1 MNLQQLEYF
10 LVTAEEMNMTR
21 AAERLYI
28 SQQALSGVIKR
39 LEEEYDII
47 LFKRKPSLH
56 LTLAGENMA
65 FYGRQILE
73 TEKKMKDSFANLRQN
88 YRGSIRLGISRLRS
102 RIFFSIIWQ
111 KYHPTHP
118 NVHIELV
125 DGNSLKLN
133 ELLLDNKIDLY
144 LGVNVPNHAELK
156 KTDLVQETIYC
167 CFTEKLLQSYYPD
180 NYKNLLASFQKNGV
194 DLLAIIK
201 APFITLRHG
210 NQLRSSL
217 DQFFAKNEK
226 PFYIFEC
233 NQQIL
238 LYDLAKKNAGV
249 GLISPA
255 ALYDNR
261 QSRQAVECGFYI
273 LPVCNPIPKNTLSL
287 VSRKNYSQP
296 NYIIDLQN
304 TIRSVFGEYADSF
317 IGKVGQTGR

>member
-10 LVTAEEMNMTR
+10 LVTAEEMNFTR

-47 LFKRKPSLH
+47 LFKRKPALH

-88 YRGSIRLGISRLRS
+88 YQGTVRLGISRLRS
-102 RIFFSIIWQ
+102 RIFFPTIWQ

-118 NVHIELV
+118 NVRIELV
-125 DGNSLKLN
+125 DGNSLILN
-133 ELLLDNKIDLY
+133 ELLLENKIDLY

-156 KTDLVQETIYC
+156 KTDLVQESIYC

-180 NYKNLLASFQKNGV
+180 NYKELLASFRKNGV
-194 DLLAIIK
+194 DLLSIIK
-201 APFITLRHG
+201 VPFITLRHG

-226 PFYIFEC
+226 PFYILEC

-238 LYDLAKKNAGV
+238 HYNLAEKSAGAS
-249 GLISPA
+249 LLSPA
-255 ALYDNR
+255 ALYDNQ
-261 QSRQAVECGFYI
+261 QSHLAVREGFHI

-296 NYIIDLQN
+296 NYLIDLQN
-304 TIRSVFGEYADSF
+304 TIRTVFGEYADF
-317 IGKVGQTGR
+317 IGKKIKN